1 MPGPPKL
8 LRQKALPID
17 EIAVPEKTTITREQ
31 VALGLK
37 IIREGGKSP
46 SSKLPKKTVKEHWLH
61 LQKRRKGDQDLSNVD
76 TYLKHRIDK
85 AKEKSKKKKKTDTS
99 SLSAMSIESEESVKP
114 EVATESTWWGK
125 TGLRDVEDD
134 DHLYLVS
141 HGMLGGP
148 KIGNWG
154 DTRDQYSP
162 DEIADRLVA
171 AELPKTH
178 RIVKL
183 FACWSAVSVEP
194 LDPDTVKDDD
204 RPFAERLAGAL
215 LARGYLDIEVHGFA
229 GTVSAPIDKISK
241 KSSGERYVSFAE
253 RLSEE
258 EYEKLH
264 GLALAQAQLLGFEK
278 IWPST
283 ELNYLSY
290 KNPDD
295 FISAYGFAVYGSQ
308 VGKKF
313 SGTGKLGGWDYRGV
327 YITDDKGVPWVVVIP
342 FPPGPIAHA
351 LNIT

>member
-194 LDPDTVKDDD
+194 LDPDTVKDDPIPAD
-204 RPFAERLAGAL
+204 DFDFNTAQETC
-215 LARGYLDIEVHGFA
+215 D
-229 GTVSAPIDKISK
+229 VSAWVLTGNTDNALVDDLGLTAPYD
-241 KSSGERYVSFAE
+241 VVNPSFVPKAG
-253 RLSEE
+253 SP
-258 EYEKLH
+258 
-264 GLALAQAQLLGFEK
+264 LLGVSVPADADDWFDA
-278 IWPST
+278 T
-283 ELNYLSY
+283 
-290 KNPDD
+290 D
-295 FISAYGFAVYGSQ
+295 FIGAMGSEDWA
-308 VGKKF
+308 
-313 SGTGKLGGWDYRGV
+313 SWTA
-327 YITDDKGVPWVVVIP
+327 
-342 FPPGPIAHA
+342 FPE
-351 LNIT
+351 N